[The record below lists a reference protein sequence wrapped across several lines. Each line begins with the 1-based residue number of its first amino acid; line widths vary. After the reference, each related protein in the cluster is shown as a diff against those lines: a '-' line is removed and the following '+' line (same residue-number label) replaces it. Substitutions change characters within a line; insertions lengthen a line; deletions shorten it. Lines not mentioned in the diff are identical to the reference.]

1 MISKQPLVQQMDAL
15 LKQINEQFDQLTQ
28 ENAQPSLIEVGLFE
42 ATVQY
47 FAAHVRA
54 FHQLSAPEPILIETE
69 RVYSAPPAQEDAA
82 PVVMTSEFLNEPLSS
97 TNVEQDEDLETVSAD
112 EEVYTL
118 ESDDIFPDEGEHEFS
133 DLEDTTTD
141 EDTSTY
147 AAFEEEP
154 EVAPKQEEE
163 SRSSSYF
170 TPFDTSF
177 DTSMDAGKEAEDDFV
192 ADNQDFLN
200 EEERMTEEE
209 IMTEEENIP
218 EEKNI
223 FDEDVVA
230 EENLLDKK
238 EIAEES
244 FTAPSIPF
252 EDKNIREMPEAPAR
266 PMSINER
273 LALQMKEA
281 SAQSSTSEASKNI
294 FEEPVEKV
302 KDIRMIISLNDK
314 LLFIK
319 DLFNGYSLA
328 YSEAMELLNRY
339 DSFDEAHA
347 FLESNYAIKNQWQE
361 KPATTEKLYSLMRK
375 RFH

>member
-1 MISKQPLVQQMDAL
+1 MISKQPLVQQMDTL
-15 LKQINEQFDQLTQ
+15 LKQINEQFAQLTQ
-28 ENAQPSLIEVGLFE
+28 EKAHTSYIEVGLFE

-54 FHQLSAPEPILIETE
+54 FHQLSAPEPMLVETE
-69 RVYSAPPAQEDAA
+69 MVYSAAPPQENEA
-82 PVVMTSEFLNEPLSS
+82 PVVMTSEFLNEPL
-97 TNVEQDEDLETVSAD
+97 TNANIEQDEDLETVAED
-112 EEVYTL
+112 DEVYTL
-118 ESDDIFPDEGEHEFS
+118 ESDDIFPDEGEQEFS
-133 DLEDTTTD
+133 DLENETTFETEF
-141 EDTSTY
+141 ED
-147 AAFEEEP
+147 EP
-154 EVAPKQEEE
+154 EINPISAEET
-163 SRSSSYF
+163 RSSSFF
-170 TPFDTSF
+170 TPFDAPFDAAF
-177 DTSMDAGKEAEDDFV
+177 DTSKDEEQQHFIAEDDG
-192 ADNQDFLN
+192 
-200 EEERMTEEE
+200 ETEEISKAPE
-209 IMTEEENIP
+209 IP
-218 EEKNI
+218 VEEKNVQETPVI
-223 FDEDVVA
+223 DT
-230 EENLLDKK
+230 NP
-238 EIAEES
+238 
-244 FTAPSIPF
+244 TAAT
-252 EDKNIREMPEAPAR
+252 EPETPTR
-266 PMSINER
+266 PLSINER

-281 SAQSSTSEASKNI
+281 SAQSHSAETSKNI